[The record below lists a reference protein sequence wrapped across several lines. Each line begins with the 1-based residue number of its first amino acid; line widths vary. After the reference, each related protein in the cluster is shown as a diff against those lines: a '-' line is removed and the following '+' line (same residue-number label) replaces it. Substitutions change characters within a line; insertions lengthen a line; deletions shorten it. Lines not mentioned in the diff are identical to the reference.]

1 MADQPVLLEKH
12 EDGRIW
18 VITLNRPERMNA
30 ISGALRHALYEYWEE
45 FGKDRSARVAIIT
58 GSGDRSF
65 CAGMDLRE
73 RAEYDAR
80 GERPPT
86 FRTVTPVNETLEV
99 WKPVIA
105 AINGFSLAG
114 GFNLALQCDI
124 RIAAEHAEFGI
135 PEVRWNLGASWV
147 QILPRLI
154 GLGHA
159 LELAMWGD
167 KRISAQRAY
176 EMGFVN
182 KVVPKEK
189 LMEEAMDWAKRAIN
203 LAPRS
208 MANLKQILHRAYYMG
223 PMEARAFGQA
233 LEQNLVGMED
243 SVEGPKAFS
252 EKRLPVF
259 KNR

>member
-1 MADQPVLLEKH
+1 MAEQPVRLDKH
-12 EDGRIW
+12 EQGRIW
-18 VITLNRPERMNA
+18 VLTLNRPERMNA
-30 ISGALRHALYEYWEE
+30 ISVALRQALYGTWEA
-45 FGKDRSARVAIIT
+45 FARDADARVAIIT
-58 GSGDRSF
+58 GAGDRAF
-65 CAGMDLRE
+65 CAGLDLRE
-73 RAEYDAR
+73 RAEMTAR
-80 GERPPT
+80 DESPPPA
-86 FRTVTPVNETLEV
+86 RTVNPTNETFDL

-105 AINGFSLAG
+105 AVNGYCLAG
-114 GFNLALQCDI
+114 GFNIALQCDI

-147 QILPRLI
+147 HILPRLI
-154 GLGHA
+154 GMGHA

-176 EMGFVN
+176 EIGFVN

-208 MANLKQILHRAYYMG
+208 MANLKQIFHRSYYMG